1 MLLRSWPGL
10 LLFALCCG
18 RPEPAPMQARFDGA
32 RAFQD
37 LLELV
42 EIGPRPAGSA
52 GAARAREL
60 IGQRLRQAGWR
71 VEEHVF
77 RAQAPAGRE
86 LEMTNLLGVRA
97 GERQDKRILLV
108 THYDTKRLEGVRFVG
123 ANDGASGV
131 ALLLELARELGARP
145 LPFTLWL
152 VFFDG
157 EEAFGPSITSSDGLY
172 GSRALAERMAGEGTL
187 ESIGALVL
195 VDMVADRDLNLAI
208 DRNSSPALRAILS
221 EQAQALGLGE
231 LIDPR
236 ATLHLV
242 DDHTPFV
249 ERGVEEVL
257 ALIDFQFGARRTPG
271 PYWHTLRDNPDAV
284 SEESLNSVGR
294 LVVQTLEEIEQRLLE
309 RAAAP

>member
-10 LLFALCCG
+10 LLLVLCCG
-18 RPEPAPMQARFDGA
+18 RPEPAPMQARFDGE

-77 RAQAPAGRE
+77 RAQVPAGRE

-97 GERQDKRILLV
+97 GERRDKRILLV
-108 THYDTKRLEGVRFVG
+108 THYDTKRLEGVPFVG

-145 LPFTLWL
+145 LPFTVWL

-187 ESIGALVL
+187 ETIGALVL

-242 DDHTPFV
+242 DDHTPFI

-257 ALIDFQFGARRTPG
+257 AVIDFQFGARRTPG
-271 PYWHTLRDNPDAV
+271 PYWHTVSDNSDAV
-284 SEESLNSVGR
+284 SGESLNSVGR
-294 LVVQTLEEIEQRLLE
+294 LVVHVLEEIEKRLLE